1 MAKSIHL
8 INPEM
13 TYRDAPLPYLYLVL
27 KSYYHEF
34 GKYKD
39 DWKWN
44 LPISNIEGLEFDEII
59 ELITG
64 GNPTVVGFS
73 CYIWNYKLNLELG
86 KAIKEKLPNTIIA
99 YGGPHILYHD
109 NQEWFAQNPWCDII
123 GSGRGE
129 EFFMDIL
136 DQLSEGHFTPALI
149 SSCVYPSPDKKNWL
163 SSNIKPASFQ
173 WPRSMFYGS
182 EVEIQLLHHMAKQRG
197 ARLSTLWETTR
208 GCPYNCSY
216 CDWGGATASK
226 VLRKSEET
234 VYAELKTMEEL
245 DICYID
251 VCDANFGILKKRD
264 VDIIE
269 HLIKRADEGWE
280 VTVGLNGKAKND
292 LETVHKIDYM
302 MMKSK
307 IAVISDYHYSVNA
320 ADPKIAAAVNRS
332 SFPSSR
338 HTDFIKSINHL
349 GYKTRIEYIL
359 GLPESTLETFYAEFN
374 DISDSEAWLSERYVW
389 TLLPRSPASKP
400 EYVEKYKLKTVP
412 VRYIHYNTL
421 KQKLR
426 DEYYLLDDPQ
436 FQGRFDIVIET
447 STYTK
452 NEWLEMYFMDNFARA
467 TEPAKITT
475 ALRKKLEKENISA
488 GEFFRACWRALQN
501 MDENGQ
507 KTLSSIFE
515 SIEKALKGDTYFAFY
530 TFKNQPEPLGLQTI
544 SMLLLT
550 EHHQSFLSALTQEIP
565 QIKKYT
571 DELSKISESLA
582 QIGLTKNPIDTILTN
597 HRAYVV
603 NGEL

>member
-1 MAKSIHL
+1 MSKTIHL

-34 GKYKD
+34 GKHKD
-39 DWKWN
+39 SWKWS
-44 LPISNIEGLEFDEII
+44 LPISNIEGLEFNDIVDLVVAE
-59 ELITG
+59 
-64 GNPTVVGFS
+64 NPAVVGFS

-86 KAIKEKLPNTIIA
+86 KAIRERLPNAVIA

-109 NQEWFAQNPWCDII
+109 NPEWFAQHPWCDII

-136 DQLSEGHFTPALI
+136 DQVAEGNFTPSLI
-149 SSCVYPSPDKKNWL
+149 SSCVYPSPDKKNWHN
-163 SSNIKPASFQ
+163 SNIKPATFQ

-182 EVEIQLLHHMAKQRG
+182 ETEVKVLHHMAKQRG

-208 GCPYNCSY
+208 GCPYNCAY

-226 VLRKSEET
+226 ILKKSEET
-234 VYAELKTMEEL
+234 VYSELKTMEEL

-251 VCDANFGILKKRD
+251 VCDANFGILKNRD
-264 VDIIE
+264 VQIIE
-269 HLIKRADEGWE
+269 YIIDKAKNGWE

-302 MMKSK
+302 MMESK

-359 GLPESTLETFYAEFN
+359 GLPESTLETFYAEFD
-374 DISDSEAWLSERYVW
+374 DISDSGAWLSERYVW

-400 EYVEKYKLKTVP
+400 EYVQKYQIKTVP

-426 DEYYLLDDPQ
+426 DEYYLLDDLKY
-436 FQGRFDIVIET
+436 QGRFDIVIET

-452 NEWLEMYFMDNFARA
+452 QEWLQMYFMDNFARA

-475 ALRKKLEKENISA
+475 ALRNKLAQEGVSA
-488 GEFFRACWRALQN
+488 GQFFRSCWAALQN
-501 MDENGQ
+501 MDA
-507 KTLSSIFE
+507 KAKRSLDSIFD
-515 SIEKALKGDTYFAFY
+515 SIETALRGDSYFAFY
-530 TFKNQPEPLGLQTI
+530 TYNDRPTPLGLQTI
-544 SMLLLT
+544 VMLLLA
-550 EHHQSFLSALTQEIP
+550 EHHDSFLKGL
-565 QIKKYT
+565 IKELPIVSKFS
-571 DELSKISESLA
+571 DELDKISSNLEKISST
-582 QIGLTKNPIDTILTN
+582 QNPTETILTN

-603 NGEL
+603 NGET